1 MTELETITKAND
13 NDKLP
18 KAGWRWQNSKSGR
31 YRGLGTHE
39 WRSER
44 VDWRSSSLVKRHIG
58 VMLIV
63 IIFIIMIVMPTHL
76 MKRGVEMCR
85 NGGLVKGLRS
95 RRREWGE
102 GKWGRNAWQG
112 QGQPWKGEKAAVLPQ
127 KLQLQVEL
135 EILRCDRR

>member
-1 MTELETITKAND
+1 MAQQQPAEKA
-13 NDKLP
+13 
-18 KAGWRWQNSKSGR
+18 
-31 YRGLGTHE
+31 YRGL
-39 WRSER
+39 
-44 VDWRSSSLVKRHIG
+44 VI
-58 VMLIV
+58 LIE

-85 NGGLVKGLRS
+85 NGGLVKRLRS
-95 RRREWGE
+95 CRRERRE

-112 QGQPWKGEKAAVLPQ
+112 QRQPWKREKTAVLPQ